1 MNRPVVIGLTGSIGM
16 GKSTTSQLFYDE
28 GIPVWS
34 ADDAVHRLYG
44 SGGAA
49 VSLIAKVF
57 PDAVREGS
65 VDRAALSD
73 KIAAEPEALSQIE
86 AIVHPLVAADRAD
99 FIAKADAG
107 VILVDVP
114 LLFETGAASDV
125 DYIVVVSTLE
135 ADQRKRVLERS
146 GMTEE
151 KLDLI
156 LSKQM
161 PDSEKRSRADFV
173 IETTSLEAA
182 RLAVQDVLSDIKDR
196 QSNA

>member
-1 MNRPVVIGLTGSIGM
+1 MNRPAVIGLTGSIGM

-107 VILVDVP
+107 IILVDVP

>member
-1 MNRPVVIGLTGSIGM
+1 VTRPVVIGLTGSIGM
-16 GKSTTSQLFYDE
+16 GKSTTSQMFYDE

-57 PDAVREGS
+57 PDAVRAGS

-107 VILVDVP
+107 IILVDVP

>member
-1 MNRPVVIGLTGSIGM
+1 VNRPVVIGLTGSIGM

-44 SGGAA
+44 FGGAA

-107 VILVDVP
+107 IILVDVP

>member
-1 MNRPVVIGLTGSIGM
+1 VNRPVVIGLTGSIGM
-16 GKSTTSQLFYDE
+16 GKSTTSQMFFDE
-28 GIPVWS
+28 GTPVWS

-44 SGGAA
+44 FGGAA
-49 VSLIAKVF
+49 VSLIAKAF

-65 VDRAALSD
+65 VDRAVLSD

-107 VILVDVP
+107 IILVDVP

-173 IETTSLEAA
+173 IETTSLAAA
-182 RLAVQDVLSDIKDR
+182 RLAVRDVLSDIKDR

>member
-16 GKSTTSQLFYDE
+16 GKSTTSQMFYDE

-44 SGGAA
+44 LGGAA

-65 VDRAALSD
+65 VDRAVLSD

-107 VILVDVP
+107 IILVDVP
-114 LLFETGAASDV
+114 LLFETGAVSDV

>member
-1 MNRPVVIGLTGSIGM
+1 VNRPGVIGLTGSIGM
-16 GKSTTSQLFYDE
+16 GKSTTSQMFFDE
-28 GIPVWS
+28 GTPVWS

-44 SGGAA
+44 FGGAA
-49 VSLIAKVF
+49 VSLIAKAF

-65 VDRAALSD
+65 VDRAVLSD

-107 VILVDVP
+107 IILVDVP

-173 IETTSLEAA
+173 IETTSLAAA
-182 RLAVQDVLSDIKDR
+182 RLAVRDVLSDIKDR

>member
-1 MNRPVVIGLTGSIGM
+1 MNRPAVIGLTGSIGM

-44 SGGAA
+44 FGGAA

>member
-16 GKSTTSQLFYDE
+16 GKSTTSQMFFDE
-28 GIPVWS
+28 GTPVWS

-44 SGGAA
+44 FGGAA
-49 VSLIAKVF
+49 VSLIAKAF

-65 VDRAALSD
+65 VDRAVLSD

-107 VILVDVP
+107 IILVDVP

-173 IETTSLEAA
+173 IETTSLAAA
-182 RLAVQDVLSDIKDR
+182 RLAVRDVLSDIKDR